1 MKNVKTLLILLSI
14 STFIFASATRTDALG
29 GAGFWADDY
38 ANIGA
43 FPASVNNHNA
53 AWTDGTDFTSV
64 WNSDGTTWG
73 FSGGMGNDDVVN
85 MMWGNGSMGVTFG
98 LGMAPEVA
106 AVVDDAATV
115 DIDETAAL
123 IAAETALNIGFGMPL
138 AGMDF
143 GFTYGMGCDEC
154 GGGNVGI
161 NLRRAQNIWLFENI
175 LVDFDMGMEGDVAA
189 DDPATMG
196 LGVDAY
202 TTTTY
207 DSGINSLFGL
217 GFNYND
223 TGVEG
228 VDPGMGIEWNFAVE
242 SEMTDWATLRIGY
255 SHGYDFA
262 NGGTDMDAVDAI
274 EAVACTNPTDMTC
287 AEYVAGSPAVSQV
300 NGFVVGLGFNYGSFN
315 LDMNVGGYDNLFNNP
330 VQYVTGRNESLGAN
344 WTISYNW

>member
-14 STFIFASATRTDALG
+14 SAFIFASATRTDALG

-43 FPASVNNHNA
+43 FPASVNNHNV
-53 AWTDGTDFTSV
+53 AWTNGDDFTSV
-64 WNSDGTTWG
+64 WNADGTTWG
-73 FSGGMGNDDVVN
+73 FAGGSGDDMANVW
-85 MMWGNGSMGVTFG
+85 WGNGTYGVNFG
-98 LGMAPEVA
+98 LGMTPEN
-106 AVVDDAATV
+106 DDT
-115 DIDETAAL
+115 E
-123 IAAETALNIGFGMPL
+123 AEEANTALNIGFGMPL

-143 GFTYGMGCDEC
+143 GFTYGMGCDDC
-154 GGGNVGI
+154 GGGAVGV
-161 NLRRAQNIWLFENI
+161 NLRRAQSIWLFENI
-175 LVDFDMGMEGDVAA
+175 LVDFDMGMEGDDAA
-189 DDPATMG
+189 TDPATMG

-202 TTTTY
+202 TTTSY

-217 GFNYND
+217 GFNYGSVGD
-223 TGVEG
+223 A
-228 VDPGMGIEWNFAVE
+228 DPTMGIVWNFAVE

-262 NGGTDMDAVDAI
+262 NGGTDMAAVTCGDDAADDCV
-274 EAVACTNPTDMTC
+274 E
-287 AEYVAGSPAVSQV
+287 VSQS
-300 NGFVVGLGFNYGSFN
+300 GGLVVGLGFNYGSFN

>member
-43 FPASVNNHNA
+43 FPASVNNHNV
-53 AWTDGTDFTSV
+53 AWTNGDDFTSV
-64 WNSDGTTWG
+64 WNADGTTWG
-73 FSGGMGNDDVVN
+73 FAGGSGDDMANVW
-85 MMWGNGSMGVTFG
+85 WGNGTYGVNFG
-98 LGMAPEVA
+98 LGMTPEN
-106 AVVDDAATV
+106 DDT
-115 DIDETAAL
+115 E
-123 IAAETALNIGFGMPL
+123 AEEANTALNIGFGMPL

-143 GFTYGMGCDEC
+143 GFTYGMGCDDC
-154 GGGNVGI
+154 GGGAVGV
-161 NLRRAQNIWLFENI
+161 NLRRAQSIWLFENI
-175 LVDFDMGMEGDVAA
+175 LVDFDMGMEGDDAA
-189 DDPATMG
+189 TDPATMG

-202 TTTTY
+202 TTTSY

-217 GFNYND
+217 GFNYGSVGD
-223 TGVEG
+223 A
-228 VDPGMGIEWNFAVE
+228 DPTMGIVWNFAVE

-262 NGGTDMDAVDAI
+262 NGGTDMAAVTCGDDAADDCV
-274 EAVACTNPTDMTC
+274 E
-287 AEYVAGSPAVSQV
+287 VSQS
-300 NGFVVGLGFNYGSFN
+300 GGLVVGLGFNYGSFN